1 VYNLHVE
8 GTARYL
14 VGACGAVVHNK
25 GEGAIQPFYPPNGGF
40 AGAPTRV
47 HLLPGTVIDR
57 FGGTGF
63 SRFFAPP
70 GTPASMRSLPPGSQ
84 QTLKRVFEVIKPL
97 EVEVGIAQPWFGQPG
112 GGIQYRTPV
121 DLDVLLRRG
130 ILREIS
136 SCVR

>member
-1 VYNLHVE
+1 
-8 GTARYL
+8 
-14 VGACGAVVHNK
+14 
-25 GEGAIQPFYPPNGGF
+25 
-40 AGAPTRV
+40 
-47 HLLPGTVIDR
+47 
-57 FGGTGF
+57 
-63 SRFFAPP
+63 
-70 GTPASMRSLPPGSQ
+70 MRSLSPGSQ

-136 SCVR
+136 SCGRRVSRSAFLVLPRRGNLSRCLSGLRKEHRWPHGSSRPTDVDEVIRDCAEMA